1 VLVVTGRGNK
11 LVGQAGEYLVAGE
24 LSRRGLISTTFTGN
38 VPHYD
43 IVASNEAG
51 LHLSVQV
58 KSSVGGSWHLSIA
71 SFCEIDFSDD
81 RQEVGPMKQ
90 SPVLGL
96 ICVFVHLLGQ
106 GQDRFFVLPWKELR
120 DLVVADYSRWLNM
133 HDGVRPKNPRS
144 LHCALLERQIVD
156 FENNWNLLAERL
168 GEAAV

>member
-1 VLVVTGRGNK
+1 MVTGRGNK
-11 LVGQAGEYLVAGE
+11 LVGQAQEYLVAAE

-58 KSSVGGSWHLSIA
+58 KSSVGGSWHLGIA

-81 RQEVGPMKQ
+81 RQQVGSMKR

-96 ICVFVHLLGQ
+96 ICVFVHLIGQ
-106 GQDRFFVLPWKELR
+106 GQDRFFVLPWEELR
-120 DLVVADYSRWLNM
+120 DLVVADYSRWLNV
-133 HDGVRPKNPRS
+133 HEGVRPKNPRS
-144 LHCALLERQIVD
+144 LHYTLLERQIVD